1 MAIEVYL
8 DDREYSADLAASGT
22 LGDLVEAV
30 RAEVATSDRVIVGI
44 VCDGIGLTDDLE
56 AKLAEPL
63 DRFRRVDLQSGRAQE
78 LVRDALEQALN
89 VLADTDHLRE
99 QAIDALTR
107 GDQTEATQVLGD
119 CFRHW
124 SQIHLGIAQ
133 SLAFLGLD
141 PQTLEVNGQPLESAL
156 AGIAERLKEVREAL
170 QAGDNV
176 LLADT
181 LQYEFDEA
189 AETWKAAIEAVL
201 ARTTQTAGA

>member
-1 MAIEVYL
+1 MPTEVYL
-8 DDREYSADLAASGT
+8 DDRAHSADLAVSGT

-30 RAEVATSDRVIVGI
+30 RAEVAKGDRVIVGI
-44 VCDGIGLTDDLE
+44 ACDGIDVTEDLE

-63 DRFRRVDLQSGRAQE
+63 DGFQRVDLHSGRAQE
-78 LVRDALEQALN
+78 LVRDALEQALD

-107 GDQTEATQVLGD
+107 GDEHEATQALGD

-133 SLAFLGLD
+133 SVAFLALD

-156 AGIAERLKEVREAL
+156 AGIGERLKEVREAL

-189 AETWKAAIEAVL
+189 VETWKAAIVAVL